1 MLYKAVV
8 QSVLLYG
15 CESWTITD
23 SMRKVLEGFH
33 HRIARRIAGK
43 VAFRQGDEWVWPPLE
58 EALDEAGLWPMREY
72 IRRRQATV
80 EQYIATRP
88 IYGLCT
94 TAVPQRGSSRLL
106 RWWQQHHSA
115 AEGDDDGGGDDGG
128 DDDGGGGGGNI

>member
-1 MLYKAVV
+1 
-8 QSVLLYG
+8 
-15 CESWTITD
+15 
-23 SMRKVLEGFH
+23 MRKVLEGFH

-43 VAFRQGDEWVWPPLE
+43 VAFRQGDEWVWPPLQ

-88 IYGLCT
+88 IYELCT

-106 RWWQQHHSA
+106 RWWQQDHSA
-115 AEGDDDGGGDDGG
+115 VEEEEEEKDDDDGGPDGEE
-128 DDDGGGGGGNI
+128 GGGSGSSGSASGSS